1 MASSKSKILIIGITG
16 SLGFEIAKA
25 SINASHPTFG
35 LVRDSAFSDPNKLNK
50 IRFLLNSSV
59 TLLKGSLQDET
70 SLIEAVKQVDVVICA
85 VSSNQVFDQKLLIP
99 AIKQAGCIK
108 RFFPSEFGADPDR
121 TQVSH
126 LDNNFYTRK
135 AEIRRIIEAEGIP
148 HTYTCCNFFMSV
160 LLPSL
165 VQPGRRTPPTDKA
178 IVFGDGN
185 VKGVFVKESDVAAF
199 TISAVDDPRTLN
211 KTIYLRP
218 PGNVHSLNE
227 LIEIWEIKIGKN
239 LERIYITEEELLKK
253 ILENPYPYNWE
264 LVFIY
269 SAFVKGD
276 HTYFD
281 IDSSGGLEGTQLYPH
296 IKYTTISEYLDTL
309 L

>member
-16 SLGFEIAKA
+16 NLGLEIAKA

-35 LVRDSAFSDPNKLNK
+35 LVRASAFSDPNKLHK
-50 IRFLLNSSV
+50 IQFLLDSGV
-59 TLLKGSLQDET
+59 TLLKGSLQDEMN
-70 SLIEAVKQVDVVICA
+70 LIEAIKQVDVVICA
-85 VSSNQVFDQKLLIP
+85 VSSMQVLDQKLLIP

-121 TQVSH
+121 TQVSDI
-126 LDNNFYTRK
+126 DNNFYARK
-135 AEIRRIIEAEGIP
+135 AEIRRLIEAEGIP
-148 HTYTCCNFFMSV
+148 HTYICCNFFMTV

-165 VQPGRRTPPTDKA
+165 VQPGRITPPTDKA

-185 VKGVFVKESDVAAF
+185 VKGVFVKQSDVAAF

-211 KTIYLRP
+211 RTIYLRP
-218 PGNVHSLNE
+218 PGNVLSVNE
-227 LIEIWEIKIGKN
+227 LIEIWERKIGKN
-239 LERIYITEEELLKK
+239 LERIYVTEEELLKK
-253 ILENPYPYNWE
+253 IQERPYPYNWE
-264 LVFIY
+264 LLFIY

-281 IDSSGGLEGTQLYPH
+281 IDSSLEGSRLYPH
-296 IKYTTISEYLDTL
+296 IKYTTVSEYLDTL

>member
-16 SLGFEIAKA
+16 NLGLEIAKA

-35 LVRDSAFSDPNKLNK
+35 LVRASAFSDPNKLHK
-50 IRFLLNSSV
+50 IQFLLDSGV
-59 TLLKGSLQDET
+59 TLL
-70 SLIEAVKQVDVVICA
+70 
-85 VSSNQVFDQKLLIP
+85 
-99 AIKQAGCIK
+99 K

-121 TQVSH
+121 TQVSDI
-126 LDNNFYTRK
+126 DNNFYARK
-135 AEIRRIIEAEGIP
+135 AEIRRLIEAEGIP
-148 HTYTCCNFFMSV
+148 HTYICCNFFMTV

-165 VQPGRRTPPTDKA
+165 VQPGRITPPTDKA

-185 VKGVFVKESDVAAF
+185 VKGVFVKQSDVAAF

-211 KTIYLRP
+211 RTIYLRP
-218 PGNVHSLNE
+218 PGNVLSVNE
-227 LIEIWEIKIGKN
+227 LIEIWERKIGKN
-239 LERIYITEEELLKK
+239 LERIYVTEEELLKK
-253 ILENPYPYNWE
+253 IQERPYPYNWE
-264 LVFIY
+264 LLFIY

-281 IDSSGGLEGTQLYPH
+281 IDSSLEGSRLYPH
-296 IKYTTISEYLDTL
+296 IKYTTVSEYLDTL